1 MVSSQPGF
9 HDNAALHHAAR
20 NDVGLAVRM
29 LLDEGA
35 DPVIKNAE
43 GETPLDLARKFAS
56 PKSTML
62 HLLTEDGQ
70 LQNLS
75 RWTSIPVCLGFSI
88 KE

>member
-1 MVSSQPGF
+1 M
-9 HDNAALHHAAR
+9 HHAAR

-29 LLDEGA
+29 LLDADA
-35 DPVIKNAE
+35 DPMITNSE

-56 PKSTML
+56 PKSATL

-75 RWTSIPVCLGFSI
+75 RWTSIPVHGALVSI
-88 KE
+88 KSDCLY